1 MCGQERV
8 GTSELGD
15 SRAAFSDPGRPPLE
29 SAVDRPPEPL
39 LPGSCRLHHM
49 TPRSYKV
56 MQLIGL
62 LKVGGGGGIHW
73 DIHPGFWRHR
83 PGPWPHPA
91 TLGDFG
97 QVSSPA

>member
-62 LKVGGGGGIHW
+62 LKVGGGG
-73 DIHPGFWRHR
+73 HPLGHPSWVLEA
-83 PGPWPHPA
+83 PSWPLAPPSH
-91 TLGDFG
+91 LG
-97 QVSSPA
+97 